1 MWRILLV
8 DPDRQDQERLTRA
21 CAHVC
26 QVVSVSTA
34 TRVARELATRA
45 VDLVVLEH
53 RLPDGSGLDLLAAL
67 KIRWP
72 RLPVIMATACGSEA
86 VCAAALKLG
95 IRDYFIKPWAPSEMV
110 ASLRA
115 ILGVAA
121 HQEDERR
128 SARGSRRGLE
138 RRMTVRRNGDTVAI
152 RQAAQRIQE
161 EPEDPVSF
169 DQLARELRLS
179 KPALSRRFTRT
190 IGMSYR
196 RLVSASRMAR
206 ARELLRS
213 SDYTM
218 TDIAQMVGFG
228 DLPRFDKVFKAV
240 VGASPSTYRQQPTSD
255 GNKLLAHGTCSWIH
269 HEEAAGGVE
278 T

>member
-1 MWRILLV
+1 MWRVLLV
-8 DPDRQDQERLTRA
+8 DPDRQDQERLIRA
-21 CAHVC
+21 CARIC
-26 QVVSVSTA
+26 QVICVSTA
-34 TRVARELATRA
+34 TRVGRALATRA

-53 RLPDGSGLDLLAAL
+53 RLPDGSGLDVLAAL
-67 KIRWP
+67 KASWP
-72 RLPVIMATACGSEA
+72 QLPVIMATASGSEA

-115 ILGVAA
+115 ILSVAG
-121 HQEDERR
+121 HHGDERKN
-128 SARGSRRGLE
+128 ALGAPRGGE
-138 RRMTVRRNGDTVAI
+138 RRLPGRRNGDTVVI
-152 RQAAQRIQE
+152 RQAAQRIKE
-161 EPEDPVSF
+161 DLEDPVSF

-190 IGMSYR
+190 VGVSYR
-196 RLVSASRMAR
+196 RLISDSRIAR

-218 TDIAQMVGFG
+218 TEIAQIVGFG

-240 VGASPSTYRQQPTSD
+240 VGASPSVYRQQQTSE
-255 GNKLLAHGTCSWIH
+255 GNKLLADGTGS
-269 HEEAAGGVE
+269 
-278 T
+278 

>member
-1 MWRILLV
+1 MWRILLA
-8 DPDRQDQERLTRA
+8 DPDREDQERLTRA
-21 CAHVC
+21 CARLGRVVC
-26 QVVSVSTA
+26 VPTA
-34 TRVARELATRA
+34 ARVRRELATRGA

-67 KIRWP
+67 KARWP

-115 ILGVAA
+115 ILSVVG
-121 HQEDERR
+121 HQGDERQ
-128 SARGSRRGLE
+128 SALRPPRGFE
-138 RRMTVRRNGDTVAI
+138 RRMPGLRSGDAVAI
-152 RQAAQRIQE
+152 RQAAQRIKE
-161 EPEDPVSF
+161 DLEDPVSF

-190 IGMSYR
+190 IGVSFR
-196 RLVSASRMAR
+196 RLVNDSRIAR
-206 ARELLRS
+206 ARELLKS

-218 TDIAQMVGFG
+218 TEIAQIVGFG

-240 VGASPSTYRQQPTSD
+240 EGASPSIYRQQQTSE
-255 GNKLLAHGTCSWIH
+255 GNKLLADGT
-269 HEEAAGGVE
+269 GF
-278 T
+278 